1 MNPLL
6 NDPAGVANQ
15 LPLEDPGTVSVWQF
29 HTRLAQSYTGPEA
42 ISPLECS
49 FLALEII
56 YQLSSWWLELI
67 LFILKAI
74 ILLTYNLLFIKWD
87 GRECCSLQ
95 TSGVQTLG
103 IPKLVSNHSDTVDVP
118 YHVCYHIWWPS
129 YLGFFFF
136 QPILPFSL
144 GGKFSFFIMHVF
156 TKGALL
162 ISFKNFSF
170 AFTTWLTDAN
180 GLSPGL
186 SWLWPCLGFKVR
198 AVWFFLSLGHFEAT
212 VKLFL
217 A

>member
-1 MNPLL
+1 MFETSWPRVSGLIFF
-6 NDPAGVANQ
+6 VK
-15 LPLEDPGTVSVWQF
+15 VSVWQF

-136 QPILPFSL
+136 NQFYHFPLVVNFPSL
-144 GGKFSFFIMHVF
+144 SCMC
-156 TKGALL
+156 
-162 ISFKNFSF
+162 
-170 AFTTWLTDAN
+170 
-180 GLSPGL
+180 SPKEH
-186 SWLWPCLGFKVR
+186 F
-198 AVWFFLSLGHFEAT
+198 WFHLRTFPLHSQLD
-212 VKLFL
+212 
-217 A
+217 